1 MKKETKRKALVVAGA
16 LALIAAVGT
25 TAGTTF
31 AKYAT
36 SASKGTTS
44 ATVAKWGFT
53 VSATGEL
60 FGRMYGTDTNIITD
74 IIKDGDN
81 AVIASAGDYNV
92 VAPGSSGSITFTING
107 TAEVNAKIKVE
118 VAAADA
124 DDDKGKFQDIS
135 LTKAESKP
143 DEGDNWTYNPI
154 KWTMT
159 ANGSTAATLVEKNE
173 EVETKLR
180 SWNNDSKEYKANT
193 AVSLTYTLSWEWK
206 FEDGKND
213 AEKAENNE
221 KDTILGS
228 MSSALSKIEDEKKT
242 PDQKNGKYT
251 DGLYT
256 AVTTLK
262 IPQIKV
268 SVEQINTVV
277 NNN

>member
-1 MKKETKRKALVVAGA
+1 MKKETKRKVVVVAGA

-31 AKYAT
+31 AKYAN
-36 SASKGTTS
+36 SASKDATS

-53 VSATGEL
+53 VSATGQL
-60 FGRMYGTDTNIITD
+60 FGKMYGTDTKITTV
-74 IIKDGDN
+74 DGS

-107 TAEVNAKIKVE
+107 TAEVNARIKVE
-118 VAAADA
+118 VAAEDA
-124 DDDKGKFQDIS
+124 DDNKGKFQDIS
-135 LTKAESKP
+135 LTKAESEQGAK
-143 DEGDNWTYNPI
+143 DNWTYNPI

-159 ANGSTAATLVEKNE
+159 ANGSTAAAPVANNLVESN
-173 EVETKLR
+173 LR
-180 SWNNDSKEYKANT
+180 SWNNSIDYKANGT
-193 AVSLTYTLSWEWK
+193 RVDLTYTLSWEWK

-213 AEKAENNE
+213 AEKAEINE
-221 KDTILGS
+221 KDTILGT
-228 MSSALSKIEDEKKT
+228 MSHNNKT
-242 PDQKNGKYT
+242 T

-277 NNN
+277 D

>member
-44 ATVAKWGFT
+44 ETVAKWGFT

-60 FGRMYGTDTNIITD
+60 FGQMYGTDTNIIKD

-81 AVIASAGDYNV
+81 AVIASAGEYNV
-92 VAPGSSGSITFTING
+92 VAPGSSGSITFTIEG
-107 TAEVNAKIKVE
+107 TAEVNARIKVE
-118 VAAADA
+118 VADKEASDE
-124 DDDKGKFQDIS
+124 KGKFQDIS
-135 LTKAESKP
+135 LTKAESE
-143 DEGDNWTYNPI
+143 EGAKDGWTYNPI

-180 SWNNDSKEYKANT
+180 SWNDDSKEYKANGEK
-193 AVSLTYTLSWEWK
+193 VSLKYTLSWEWK

-221 KDTILGS
+221 KDTILGT
-228 MSSALSKIEDEKKT
+228 MSHNNKT
-242 PDQKNGKYT
+242 T

-277 NNN
+277 NNKTN